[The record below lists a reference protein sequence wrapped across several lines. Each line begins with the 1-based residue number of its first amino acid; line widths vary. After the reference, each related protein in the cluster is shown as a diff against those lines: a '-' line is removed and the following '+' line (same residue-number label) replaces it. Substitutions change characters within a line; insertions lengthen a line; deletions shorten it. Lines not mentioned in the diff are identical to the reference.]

1 VKFLKL
7 HLAFSTVKFFT
18 YNTFYEKSSKASSL
32 FAYASMNFHRPTLER
47 VGGKGGKE
55 EREKFKKRERRKR
68 GRGEGKTKP
77 VKKLPIATEAIGSF
91 FTSYHI

>member
-47 VGGKGGKE
+47 VGGKGG
-55 EREKFKKRERRKR
+55 RRRGRSLRR
-68 GRGEGKTKP
+68 GRGGRGETKP